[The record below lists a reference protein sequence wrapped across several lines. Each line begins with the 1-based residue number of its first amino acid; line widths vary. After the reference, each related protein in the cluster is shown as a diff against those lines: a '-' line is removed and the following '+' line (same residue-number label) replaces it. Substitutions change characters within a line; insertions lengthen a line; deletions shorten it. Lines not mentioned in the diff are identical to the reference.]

1 MKPQTEDIE
10 LIIREAL
17 TRYEKGKEEYG
28 DLDLNTDQR
37 NFIDEAV
44 EEMLD
49 TINYLVYEILRLRK
63 FKS

>member
-1 MKPQTEDIE
+1 MKPQTEDI
-10 LIIREAL
+10 
-17 TRYEKGKEEYG
+17 
-28 DLDLNTDQR
+28 NTDQR

-63 FKS
+63 LKS